1 MRWIYGSLALAF
13 LCVGLVACSSPV
25 HPTEVFADQSDLALG
40 VTVSPAS
47 FSVTSV
53 FQAIQGE
60 VLAPTGVKWQIST
73 ETPWIAVVK
82 EGDVGSAPFVATV
95 DANLCGGAPRRGY
108 LRVDPG
114 AVRVTIEQDS
124 SDLGVCQ

>member
-1 MRWIYGSLALAF
+1 MRSIHGSLALAF
-13 LCVGLVACSSPV
+13 LCVGFVACSSPV
-25 HPTEVFADQSDLALG
+25 HPTGVHADQSILALG

-60 VLAPTGVKWQIST
+60 VVVPTGAKWQIST
-73 ETPWIAVVK
+73 ETPWIALVK
-82 EGDVGSAPFVATV
+82 DGDVGSAPFIATV
-95 DANLCGGAPRRGY
+95 AANLCGGGPRRGY

-114 AVRVTIEQDS
+114 AVMVTIDQDG